1 MGSSRV
7 SPMYTNFFLM
17 KSASINLTE
26 DRQQKLQALVEAAPC
41 YTAEVEIAGKTIR
54 TSERKISASA
64 LAQSLLD
71 GAIDEHFSRL

>member
-7 SPMYTNFFLM
+7 SPMYLNFFLM
-17 KSASINLTE
+17 KSASINLSE
-26 DRQQKLQALVEAAPC
+26 ERQAKLQALIDAAPS
-41 YTAEVEIAGKTIR
+41 YTAEVQIAGRTIR

>member
-7 SPMYTNFFLM
+7 SPMHTKFFLM
-17 KSASINLTE
+17 KSASISLTE
-26 DRQQKLQALVEAAPC
+26 DRQAKLQALVEAAPC
-41 YTAEVEIAGKTIR
+41 YTAEVSIAGKTIR

-71 GAIDEHFSRL
+71 GAIDDHYSRL